1 MKAQSDIDLLVE
13 LVKKADHKTLLMSR
27 MNCHAKNVDS
37 IVLREDSR
45 GRLNRA
51 FLAWPG
57 HRLHTNKL
65 DDDLEVGI
73 HDHRYDISLL
83 LIHGVVTNVTYDR
96 AGGPGDR
103 LIEWRFRS
111 GVVNGKPERERIG
124 ECRLVETSRTLLN
137 RDSWVG
143 QDKNVLHTIE
153 CSGAAAWFVQEG
165 TTAKDTTTLFT
176 KRDFSTDGLYDRLES
191 RSHVVARV
199 LDWAKEARK

>member
-1 MKAQSDIDLLVE
+1 MKAQSGIDLLVD

-37 IVLREDSR
+37 IVLREDR
-45 GRLNRA
+45 LGKLNRA

-57 HRLHTNKL
+57 HRLRTNKL

-73 HDHRYDISLL
+73 HDHRYDIWLL
-83 LIHGVVTNVTYDR
+83 LIHGVVTNVTYGR
-96 AGGPGDR
+96 ASGPGDR

-124 ECRLVETSRTLLN
+124 DCRLVETSRTSLS

-143 QDKNVLHTIE
+143 QDKNVLHTVE

-165 TTAKDTTTLFT
+165 MTAKDATTLFT
-176 KRDFSTDGLYDRLES
+176 KGEFSTDGLYDRFES
-191 RSHVVARV
+191 RNEVVARV